1 MRVVKLTEQ
10 NVRHIATLARLGLT
24 DEEVTLF
31 STQLTRVLDY
41 VDILSEVD
49 TADTPVTS
57 QVTGL
62 ENVTR
67 PDDVMRGWVSREA
80 LLGCSELPVQ
90 RDQICVKPAIE

>member
-1 MRVVKLTEQ
+1 MRLVKLTEQ
-10 NVRHIATLARLGLT
+10 QVRHIATLARLGLT
-24 DEEVTLF
+24 DSEVTLF
-31 STQLTRVLDY
+31 STQLT
-41 VDILSEVD
+41 DILEYMSVLNEVD

-67 PDDVMRGWVSREA
+67 SDAVEPKRVSREA